1 MVIYSGKKMGNLNKI
16 RNILAFVL
24 LAASV
29 VLAAAVF
36 FRYAS
41 VRKKEAILSVL
52 PKDIDVSLQK
62 LHYSE
67 IRKGIKQWDL
77 DAEKAQLDK
86 KKETVDLQN
95 PRLTLYL
102 EKEPRI
108 VRISADRARYELKS
122 RNVALQGNVS
132 GTGGEMSFSTGQV
145 TVLTLQSRVETEDH
159 VRIVHGGS
167 SLEGDGME
175 VRTDTG
181 TVTIHKNVSAM
192 LAGEVKVK

>member
-1 MVIYSGKKMGNLNKI
+1 MVIYSGEKMGNLNKI
-16 RNILAFVL
+16 RNILGFVL

-41 VRKKEAILSVL
+41 IRKKEAILSVL

-86 KKETVDLQN
+86 KK
-95 PRLTLYL
+95 RRSIC
-102 EKEPRI
+102 RI
-108 VRISADRARYELKS
+108 PGLPSTWKKS
-122 RNVALQGNVS
+122 RASSASPPTGP
-132 GTGGEMSFSTGQV
+132 GTS
-145 TVLTLQSRVETEDH
+145 
-159 VRIVHGGS
+159 
-167 SLEGDGME
+167 
-175 VRTDTG
+175 
-181 TVTIHKNVSAM
+181 
-192 LAGEVKVK
+192 